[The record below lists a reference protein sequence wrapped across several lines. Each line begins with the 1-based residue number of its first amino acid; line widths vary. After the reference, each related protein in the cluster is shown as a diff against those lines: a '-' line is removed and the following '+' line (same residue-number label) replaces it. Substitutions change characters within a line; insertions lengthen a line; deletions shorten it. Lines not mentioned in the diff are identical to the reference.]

1 MPTPARPSED
11 RSRWLVLTVAT
22 ALALYVC
29 WKMVQPFLT
38 VILWAGVL
46 ALLFAPLYRR
56 LLARIK
62 KPSLSAA
69 ATLLLVIAIVIVPV
83 GLISGALA
91 AEIADF
97 AKNAPERWQALLD
110 DPAVGGRLQGIL
122 ETVKTRT
129 GLGDKVTPE
138 AFQEHL
144 KGLGEGLVKGTFN
157 VLGGAVGALVN
168 LLFILFSLFFLLRD
182 GEGVVAALRDLVP
195 LEPRETT
202 RLFERTRD
210 IIQASVY
217 GVLVISFIQGAL
229 GGIIF
234 ALLGIPSALLWGVI
248 MALLSILP
256 MVGSGLIWLPAALIL
271 IATGSWQKGAI
282 LIVFGALVIG
292 SVDNFLRPKLV
303 GERAQMH
310 ELAIFFAVLGGLKV
324 FGMLGL
330 LFGPVMFAVTASL
343 FDIFRRGSRDS
354 AAQAA
359 NLLASQVIAPVA
371 AAAGARPAPPPEA
384 AADDDDASGATA
396 AFRTLI
402 DPPKP
407 PPKGERD
414 GDG

>member
-1 MPTPARPSED
+1 MPTPTRPSED
-11 RSRWLVLTVAT
+11 RSRWLVLTAAT

-46 ALLFAPLYRR
+46 ALLFAPLNRR
-56 LLARIK
+56 LLARFK
-62 KPSLSAA
+62 KPGLTAA
-69 ATLLLVIAIVIVPV
+69 ITMLLIIAVVIVPV
-83 GLISGALA
+83 GAISGALA
-91 AEIADF
+91 SEIADF
-97 AKNAPERWQALLD
+97 AKSAPGRWQSLLD
-110 DPAVGGRLQGIL
+110 DPAVGGRLQGLI
-122 ETVKTRT
+122 ETVEART
-129 GLGDKVTPE
+129 GLGEQITPE

-144 KGLGEGLVKGTFN
+144 KGMGEGLVKGTFN

-168 LLFILFSLFFLLRD
+168 LLFILFALFFLIRD
-182 GEGVVAALRDLVP
+182 GDGVVAGLRELVP
-195 LEPRETT
+195 LEPQETT

-234 ALLGIPSALLWGVI
+234 AVLGIPSALLWGVI

-271 IATGSWQKGAI
+271 IATGSWHKGVI
-282 LIVFGALVIG
+282 LILFGALVIG
-292 SVDNFLRPKLV
+292 SIDNFLRPKLV

-359 NLLASQVIAPVA
+359 NLLASQSFAPAA
-371 AAAGARPAPPPEA
+371 AAAGTRPAPAPPPPAE
-384 AADDDDASGATA
+384 DESGATA
-396 AFRTLI
+396 AFRTLVQ
-402 DPPKP
+402 PPKP
-407 PPKGERD
+407 PRADDDERD
-414 GDG
+414 G

>member
-1 MPTPARPSED
+1 MPTAARPSED

-46 ALLFAPLYRR
+46 ALLFSPLYRR
-56 LLARIK
+56 LLARLK
-62 KPSLSAA
+62 KPGLTAA
-69 ATLLLVIAIVIVPV
+69 LTLLLVIAVVIVPV

-97 AKNAPERWQALLD
+97 AKSAPARYDALLS
-110 DPAVGGRLQGIL
+110 DPAIGGRLQGLID
-122 ETVKTRT
+122 TIKTRT
-129 GLGDKVTPE
+129 GLGDKLTPE

-144 KGLGEGLVKGTFN
+144 SGLGQGLVKGTFN
-157 VLGGAVGALVN
+157 VLGGALGALVN
-168 LLFILFSLFFLLRD
+168 LLFILFALFFLLRD
-182 GEGVVAALRDLVP
+182 GDGVVEVLRDLVP
-195 LEPRETT
+195 LEAKETT
-202 RLFERTRD
+202 RLFDRTRD

-234 ALLGIPSALLWGVI
+234 AVLGIPSALLWGVI

-271 IATGSWQKGAI
+271 LATGHWQKGVI
-282 LIVFGALVIG
+282 LILFGALVIG

-359 NLLASQVIAPVA
+359 NLLASQVMAPVA
-371 AAAGARPAPPPEA
+371 AAAGARPAPPPK
-384 AADDDDASGATA
+384 AADDDDEASGATA

-407 PPKGERD
+407 PRERERD